1 MNKFYITTSIPYA
14 NAQGHI
20 GHALEFVQA
29 DVVARYH
36 RAKREN
42 VFFLTGTDEHGIKI
56 AKAAA
61 DKGVNPQDFT
71 DQISARFGELTRVLN
86 ISNDDF
92 IRTTDQKR
100 HWPAVK
106 EVWQKL
112 GANGDLYKKQYE
124 GLYCSG
130 CEAFITEKE
139 LADGRCAIHKKAPEK
154 VAEENWFFKLSKY
167 ESQIKEKIEGGELR
181 IVPEGRKNEVLS
193 LINQGLQDVSFSRP
207 KEKLQWGIPVPG
219 DETSVIYVWA
229 DALVNY
235 ISALGYSG
243 GEKFKK
249 YWPADVHVVGKDILR
264 FHGTIWP
271 AMLLSLGI
279 ALPKTIFVHGYIT
292 VDGQKISKSLG
303 NVIDPFELVQKYGA
317 DAVRYFLLR
326 EIPPTE
332 DGDFSYE
339 KFETRYNADLA
350 NNLGNQLKRVLD
362 LAIKY
367 GVSLEIPEKDAVLEC
382 WRERRLFDALENFEF
397 SKALELL
404 WRGIPVEEKGDEV
417 RFVDSASVVGLSGL
431 SSSIEANR
439 PFDPMIDEAKRKQDT
454 HNHLVEL
461 WRIAVALELFLPE
474 TAERIQRQIQE
485 RKSEILFPRIP

>member
-235 ISALGYSG
+235 ISALEYSG

-249 YWPADVHVVGKDILR
+249 YWPADVHIVGKDILR
-264 FHGTIWP
+264 FHATIWP
-271 AMLLSLGI
+271 AILLSLGI
-279 ALPKTIFVHGYIT
+279 ELPRTIFVHGFIT
-292 VDGQKISKSLG
+292 MEGQKMSKTIG
-303 NVIDPFELVQKYGA
+303 NVIDPFELVQKYGV

-350 NNLGNQLKRVLD
+350 GGLGNLVARVVTLAAKSKIQNPKSKISVQNSNLRNLILETEKNVGKHIEEFRFND
-362 LAIKY
+362 ALIAIWEIIHFCDKYIDEKKPWVESPDQKEVIDDLLLAIT
-367 GVSLEIPEKDAVLEC
+367 EIG
-382 WRERRLFDALENFEF
+382 
-397 SKALELL
+397 EL
-404 WRGIPVEEKGDEV
+404 IKP
-417 RFVDSASVVGLSGL
+417 
-431 SSSIEANR
+431 
-439 PFDPMIDEAKRKQDT
+439 
-454 HNHLVEL
+454 
-461 WRIAVALELFLPE
+461 FLPE
-474 TAERIQRQIQE
+474 TASKIQKQIQE
-485 RKSEILFPRIP
+485 HKSEALFPRIA

>member
-1 MNKFYITTSIPYA
+1 MKKFFISTSIPYA

-36 RAKREN
+36 RAKGEN

-71 DQISARFGELTRVLN
+71 DQISARFGELIRVLS

-339 KFETRYNADLA
+339 KFEARYNADLA
-350 NNLGNQLKRVLD
+350 SGLGNLVARVIT
-362 LAIKY
+362 LATRISNFQFPISNEFSNPQFSKLLQETRQK
-367 GVSLEIPEKDAVLEC
+367 VD
-382 WRERRLFDALENFEF
+382 DALGKFEF
-397 SKALELL
+397 TIALEDIWRVIQFCDKYIEINKPWEQPETKKEVIEDLL
-404 WRGIPVEEKGDEV
+404 LAV
-417 RFVDSASVVGLSGL
+417 S
-431 SSSIEANR
+431 
-439 PFDPMIDEAKRKQDT
+439 
-454 HNHLVEL
+454 
-461 WRIAVALELFLPE
+461 RIAGFLQPFLPE
-474 TAERIQRQIQE
+474 T
-485 RKSEILFPRIP
+485 SEKIAQQLKQGNGQSLFPRLRGI

>member
-36 RAKREN
+36 RAKGEN

-235 ISALGYSG
+235 ISALEYSG

-249 YWPADVHVVGKDILR
+249 YWPADVHIVGKDILR
-264 FHGTIWP
+264 FHATIWP
-271 AMLLSLGI
+271 AILLSLGI
-279 ALPKTIFVHGYIT
+279 ELPRTIFVHGFIT
-292 VDGQKISKSLG
+292 MEGQKMSKTIG
-303 NVIDPFELVQKYGA
+303 NVIDPFELVQKYGV

-350 NNLGNQLKRVLD
+350 GGLGNLVARVVTLAAKSKIQNPKSKISVQNSNLRNLILETEKNVGKHIEEFRFND
-362 LAIKY
+362 ALIAIWEIIHFCDKYIDEKKPWVESPDQKEVIDDLLLAIT
-367 GVSLEIPEKDAVLEC
+367 EIG
-382 WRERRLFDALENFEF
+382 
-397 SKALELL
+397 EL
-404 WRGIPVEEKGDEV
+404 IKP
-417 RFVDSASVVGLSGL
+417 
-431 SSSIEANR
+431 
-439 PFDPMIDEAKRKQDT
+439 
-454 HNHLVEL
+454 
-461 WRIAVALELFLPE
+461 FLPE
-474 TAERIQRQIQE
+474 TASKIQKQIQE
-485 RKSEILFPRIP
+485 HKSEALFPRIA